1 MVPLMVCES
10 KITTIRV
17 IYTGTFEG
25 MKPEKMTELH
35 VPLWGENELKPWLQ
49 NKILVIFRECNGIG
63 DSKFPMIIPVIAF
76 PVPFTDCIPW
86 GGGGG
91 RELLTQ
97 VYS

>member
-1 MVPLMVCES
+1 
-10 KITTIRV
+10 
-17 IYTGTFEG
+17 
-25 MKPEKMTELH
+25 MTELH

-86 GGGGG
+86 GGERITHSGIFMMG
-91 RELLTQ
+91 RHQ
-97 VYS
+97 